1 MHLENSRNLMIY
13 VGPMFEDEQRDVHYE
28 KRPLKLCFPTL
39 PFPFNLTLIA
49 FHRHILQWP
58 KVLSW
63 HHWHLNSWQKQQA
76 CMRVKRKSNGGKA
89 EICCNICYTCYNPPR
104 TCSWR
109 KRKYLYIHMYLNILN
124 ILYVFSWSKHLH
136 LCRYPH
142 ILHIIS
148 NNLNLRAFI

>member
-13 VGPMFEDEQRDVHYE
+13 VGPMFEDERRDVHYE

-39 PFPFNLTLIA
+39 PFPFNLTLVA

-63 HHWHLNSWQKQQA
+63 HHWHLNPWQKQQA
-76 CMRVKRKSNGGKA
+76 CMRVNKKSNAGKA

-109 KRKYLYIHMYLNILN
+109 KRRYLYIYTYLYINVFMYIYYIYILCFFM
-124 ILYVFSWSKHLH
+124 IKTPTCLQIP
-136 LCRYPH
+136 PH
-142 ILHIIS
+142 S
-148 NNLNLRAFI
+148 TYNF